1 MPSIIILPLICHYN
15 NAIKLLWEES
25 KLKDK
30 PPKFTLRIDE
40 ELLKKFK
47 YIAASN
53 ARSANKELVV
63 LIKKYI
69 YQFEKKYGKI
79 E

>member
-1 MPSIIILPLICHYN
+1 M
-15 NAIKLLWEES
+15 KE
-25 KLKDK
+25 KT
-30 PPKFTLRIDE
+30 PKFTLRIDKV
-40 ELLKKFK
+40 LLKKFK

>member
-1 MPSIIILPLICHYN
+1 MPSIIILPLFWHYN
-15 NAIKLLWEES
+15 NVIKLLWKGL
-25 KLKDK
+25 KLKEK
-30 PPKFTLRIDE
+30 IPKFTLRIDKV
-40 ELLKKFK
+40 LLKKFK